1 MNGEPFASAPNLVAK
16 TTVDTAVGSTAA
28 AAAPP
33 APIPAEESLGPVV
46 SHDWVNSEYKHLI
59 VEASPKALSVT
70 PGQFFNL
77 LCPSPDVGEL
87 FFRRPQSVYRVDRAG
102 GRIEFLY
109 KCVGRGTRG
118 LATLRPGDDLNM
130 VGPLGVGFKLDPRW
144 RRIVVLGRG
153 VGIATLG
160 PISQLARERHVGVTA
175 ILSARNP
182 DFVMADALFRE
193 AGDVVS
199 VLDTD
204 GTSAVENVER
214 VLRELIAQKRAD
226 AFFTCGS
233 NRLFQL
239 MKRLG
244 RAHNIPGQV
253 AMEQVMACGL
263 GPCYVCVR
271 TFEVNGKPELR
282 RVCIDGPVFDLQEAV
297 GW

>member
-1 MNGEPFASAPNLVAK
+1 MIGEPFASNPVVAGKSDAPAVA
-16 TTVDTAVGSTAA
+16 
-28 AAAPP
+28 PH
-33 APIPAEESLGPVV
+33 IPAEESLCPVV
-46 SHDWVNSEYKHLI
+46 SHDWVNAEYKHLV
-59 VEASPKALSVT
+59 VEASSKALSVI

-87 FFRRPQSVYRVDRAG
+87 FFRRPQSVYRIDRDR

-118 LATLRPGDDLNM
+118 LATLKKGDDLNM
-130 VGPLGVGFKLDPRW
+130 VGPLGVGFRLDPAW
-144 RRIVVLGRG
+144 RHIVVLGRG

-160 PISQLARERHVGVTA
+160 PISQLAREVRIGVTA
-175 ILSARNP
+175 ILSARNA
-182 DFVMADALFRE
+182 DFVMADAFFRE
-193 AGDVVS
+193 AGDVAM

-204 GTSAVENVER
+204 GTSAVENVEKILER
-214 VLRELIAQKRAD
+214 LILENRAD

-239 MKRLG
+239 MKRVG
-244 RAHNIPGQV
+244 RANGIPGQV

-271 TFEVNGKPELR
+271 TFEVDGKRELR
-282 RVCIDGPVFDLQEAV
+282 RVCIEGPVFDMQEAI

>member
-1 MNGEPFASAPNLVAK
+1 MAGEPFSSNPYVVGKSEPSAALAH
-16 TTVDTAVGSTAA
+16 
-28 AAAPP
+28 
-33 APIPAEESLGPVV
+33 IPAEETLCPVV
-46 SHDWVNSEYKHLI
+46 SQAWVNSEYKHLVI
-59 VEASPKALSVT
+59 EASPKALAVK

-87 FFRRPQSVYRVDRAG
+87 FFRRPQSVYRIDRKR

-118 LATLRPGDDLNM
+118 LATLAKGDDLNM
-130 VGPLGVGFKLDPRW
+130 VGPLGVGFRLDPAW
-144 RRIVVLGRG
+144 RHIVVLGRG

-160 PISQLARERHVGVTA
+160 PISQLARETDVGVTA
-175 ILSARNP
+175 ILSARDK
-182 DFVMADALFRE
+182 DFVMADTLFRE
-193 AGDVVS
+193 AGEVVS

-204 GTSAVENVER
+204 GTSAVDNVEKI
-214 VLRELIAQKRAD
+214 LDGLIAQKRAD

-244 RAHNIPGQV
+244 KMHNISGQV

-271 TFEVNGKPELR
+271 TFEVGGNKELR
-282 RVCIDGPVFDLQEAV
+282 RVCIEGPVFDMQEAV

>member
-1 MNGEPFASAPNLVAK
+1 MNGEPFASAPYVVGK
-16 TTVDTAVGSTAA
+16 GETVS
-28 AAAPP
+28 APP
-33 APIPAEESLGPVV
+33 HIPAEESLCPVV
-46 SHDWVNSEYKHLI
+46 THDWVNPEYKHLV
-59 VEASPKALSVT
+59 VETSPKALTVA

-87 FFRRPQSVYRVDRAG
+87 FFRRPQSVYRIIRTR

-118 LATLRPGDDLNM
+118 LATLRPGDTLNM
-130 VGPLGVGFKLDPRW
+130 VGPLGVGFKLDPAW
-144 RRIVVLGRG
+144 RSIVVLGRG

-160 PISQLARERHVGVTA
+160 PISQAARERQIGVTA

-182 DFVMADALFRE
+182 DFIMADGYFLE

-214 VLRELIAQKRAD
+214 LLRDLIAQQRAD

-244 RAHNIPGQV
+244 KAHNIPGQV

-271 TFEVNGKPELR
+271 TFDVGGKQELR
-282 RVCIDGPVFDLQEAV
+282 RVCIDGPVFDMQEAV

>member
-1 MNGEPFASAPNLVAK
+1 V
-16 TTVDTAVGSTAA
+16 
-28 AAAPP
+28 
-33 APIPAEESLGPVV
+33 
-46 SHDWVNSEYKHLI
+46 
-59 VEASPKALSVT
+59 VEASEKALAVN

-87 FFRRPQSVYRVDRAG
+87 FFRRPQSVYRIDRPR

-118 LATLRPGDDLNM
+118 LATLRPGDELNM
-130 VGPLGVGFKLDPRW
+130 VGPLGVGFHLDPGYRH
-144 RRIVVLGRG
+144 IVVLGRG

-160 PISQLARERHVGVTA
+160 PISQLAKENGVGVTA
-175 ILSARNP
+175 ILSARDK
-182 DFVMADALFRE
+182 DFVMAGALFAE
-193 AGDVVS
+193 AGDVIS

-204 GTSAVENVER
+204 GTSAVENVEKILDR
-214 VLRELIAQKRAD
+214 LIAQKRAD

-233 NRLFQL
+233 NRLLQL
-239 MKRLG
+239 MKRVG
-244 RAHNIPGQV
+244 KAHNIPGQV

-271 TFEVNGKPELR
+271 AFEVNGKKELR
-282 RVCIDGPVFDLQEAV
+282 RVCIEGPVFDMQEAV